1 MAAQGRNND
10 SMLVHMTPKEV
21 SGLHALAV
29 ANGGQLTVNP
39 ETGLTEAGFL
49 DSLLPALIGFG
60 LNAFVP
66 GLGAAVGSMFG
77 GLGAAAGTGIAVG
90 GLTALATGNLS
101 KGVMAGFGA
110 YGGAGLGESLMGAGV
125 NAATNAG
132 TAGYE
137 SILADKGFIPG
148 TAEYG
153 AAASDLALGAQK
165 SAMAASPMDRLTAG
179 FSATT
184 QSPEALMNYAGGNYK
199 YGIAA
204 AAPALAGLSEED
216 ETVTKMPSTGMI
228 TPFVMNRKQL
238 ARDES
243 LSPSAQQKYL
253 SYGVTP
259 ITPFKAAEGGAVQH
273 FRMGGIGSEYGDAD
287 TAYEMPD
294 IAAQKA
300 LMRAQRQ
307 QQQAALDPAFTTPTP
322 VSNFGG
328 EGSNSSDNMRS
339 GGDEGNGVGTT
350 DPYTQ
355 QFLDKAKTYKN
366 TMTGDSASAFDY
378 LMGNR
383 RPTAQTT
390 GRTDS
395 ANPRGTVRPPVGMQK
410 PAVPANTEDIQ
421 ALADVVRGGGGN
433 AGAGPSGAGG
443 FPAGLAPAANTVAQ
457 SLGDMGLNTL
467 SSAVSKAAM
476 NGAMSG
482 SGAAPG
488 SSTGPAAG
496 ASNASHGGESGGWG
510 SRDAGG
516 GTGGA
521 SGGGGNSQGPGGMG
535 RGGGMGG
542 GGAGGDGGGPGSG
555 GRGGGMG
562 GGGMGAARGGLLDQ
576 YYADGGV
583 TGGGNIDLHVPI
595 SIGAGGGGGGGFGGG
610 FGGGNG
616 IQQGGTPQQPSM
628 GGLGGL
634 LGQLQPQMPQEF
646 AQQATDQMEQ
656 TQPQQHQFMQPFG
669 GINAQ
674 TPQQQQLMQ
683 QVAQGLGK
691 QSQPFGG
698 AMGGMRYSAFA
709 DGGVAGMA
717 DGGLG
722 ALGGYSD
729 GGRLLRGPGDGV
741 SDSIPATIGQRQPAR
756 LADGEFVVPA
766 RIVSELGNG
775 STEAGARQLYAMM
788 DRIQKGRKKTVGK
801 NKVAANTRSAKHL
814 PA

>member
-1 MAAQGRNND
+1 MSLHTLANHMAAQGRNND

-21 SGLHALAV
+21 SGLHALAA
-29 ANGGQLTVNP
+29 ANGGQLTINP
-39 ETGLTEAGFL
+39 ETGLPEAG
-49 DSLLPALIGFG
+49 LLEDLFPAIIGFG
-60 LNAFVP
+60 LNTFVP
-66 GLGAAVGSMFG
+66 GLGEVVGGAF

-110 YGGAGLGESLMGAGV
+110 YGGAGLGESLVGAGV

-137 SILADKGFIPG
+137 SILAERGLIPG
-148 TAEYG
+148 TEAYG
-153 AAASDLALGAQK
+153 AAASELALGAQN
-165 SAMAASPMDRLTAG
+165 SAKAASLASSPMDRLTAG

-184 QSPEALMNYAGGNYK
+184 QSPEALMNYAGSNYK

-216 ETVTKMPSTGMI
+216 DTVTKMPSTGMI

-259 ITPFKAAEGGAVQH
+259 ITPFKAAEGGEVQE
-273 FRMGGIGSEYGDAD
+273 FRMGGFNRNSLGEERYFDGSDGGFGGDGSEGPPLSLAPPEGEMDMQVVVYGPDGQMYGSPGAARRAGVTNYTTD
-287 TAYEMPD
+287 MP
-294 IAAQKA
+294 
-300 LMRAQRQ
+300 
-307 QQQAALDPAFTTPTP
+307 
-322 VSNFGG
+322 VNFGG
-328 EGSNSSDNMRS
+328 EGGNSNDNMRS
-339 GGDEGNGVGTT
+339 GGDEGNGGGTT

-355 QFLDKAKTYKN
+355 QFIDKAKTYKN

-390 GRTDS
+390 GRTGVS
-395 ANPRGTVRPPVGMQK
+395 SSRGTVRAPVGMQK
-410 PAVPANTEDIQ
+410 PAVPASTEDIQ
-421 ALADVVRGGGGN
+421 ALADVARGGGGGGYGGGGGGGIGAGYGSQGQHAGEGGGVAGSPMGGN
-433 AGAGPSGAGG
+433 AAPPGGPPSGPSG
-443 FPAGLAPAANTVAQ
+443 
-457 SLGDMGLNTL
+457 
-467 SSAVSKAAM
+467 
-476 NGAMSG
+476 
-482 SGAAPG
+482 
-488 SSTGPAAG
+488 
-496 ASNASHGGESGGWG
+496 GE
-510 SRDAGG
+510 
-516 GTGGA
+516 
-521 SGGGGNSQGPGGMG
+521 GGGG
-535 RGGGMGG
+535 GGGEGG
-542 GGAGGDGGGPGSG
+542 GGGGGGGIGAGHGSG
-555 GRGGGMG
+555 GQH
-562 GGGMGAARGGLLDQ
+562 AARGGLLDQ

-595 SIGAGGGGGGGFGGG
+595 SIGGGGGGMGGET

-616 IQQGGTPQQPSM
+616 IQQGGTPQQPYM

-656 TQPQQHQFMQPFG
+656 TQPLQQQFMQPFG
-669 GINAQ
+669 GVNAQ
-674 TPQQQQLMQ
+674 RQQAQQAQQAMQ
-683 QVAQGLGK
+683 AAQLSGK
-691 QSQPFGG
+691 QNQAFGG
-698 AMGGMRYSAFA
+698 NMGGMRYGAFA
-709 DGGVAGMA
+709 NGGMTGMA

-722 ALGGYSD
+722 SLGGYSD